1 MATYI
6 LCLETSAKTCSVAI
20 GQNGQCIVYREITEA
35 FKHSQAITLLI
46 QDVLKEAGITVSE
59 LSAVAISAGP
69 GSYTG
74 LRVGTSCAKGLCF
87 ASDIPL
93 IAVPTLDLIVR
104 PHLSQVADIYIPMID
119 ARRMEVYYNMYDNMG
134 AQLSQ
139 TDNLILDAT
148 SFEELSDKKLLICG
162 DGAHK
167 VAEVIQH
174 TDYFIESSF
183 PQAKHMVPL
192 AFASYGSQAFEDI
205 AYYAPFY
212 FKPPNIT
219 KSKKPLL

>member
-1 MATYI
+1 MSPFI
-6 LCLETSAKTCSVAI
+6 LCLETSAKACSVAV
-20 GQNGQCIVYREITEA
+20 GQGDRCMVYKEITEA
-35 FKHSQAITLLI
+35 FKHSQKITLLI
-46 QDVLKEAGITVSE
+46 QEALDEAGITVKD
-59 LSAVAISAGP
+59 LNAVAISAGP

-87 ASDIPL
+87 ATDIPL

-104 PHLSQVADIYIPMID
+104 PYLNHEADIYIPMID
-119 ARRMEVYYNMYDNMG
+119 ARRMEVYYNMYDSQG
-134 AQLSQ
+134 APLSQ
-139 TDNLILDAT
+139 TDNLILEQG
-148 SFEELSDKKLLICG
+148 SFEEKNDKKLLFCG

-174 TDYFIESSF
+174 PDYDIESSY
-183 PQAKHMVPL
+183 PKAKHMVPL
-192 AFASYGSQAFEDI
+192 AFHRYKTQEFEDI

-219 KSKKPLL
+219 KSKKSLL